1 MQFTLIFF
9 YATLAAFGLA
19 APSEQV
25 GRDVVQEGDELDKRP
40 NFKMPYKGADL
51 VDGDDVQ
58 EGDELA
64 KRPNF
69 KMPYKGA
76 DM

>member
-1 MQFTLIFF
+1 MQFTRIFV

-25 GRDVVQEGDELDKRP
+25 GRDVVQEGDKLDKRP
-40 NFKMPYKGADL
+40 NFKIIYRGADM

-58 EGDELA
+58 EGDKLD
-64 KRPNF
+64 KRVGF
-69 KMPYKGA
+69 KLP
-76 DM
+76 